1 MQSIRISSDKL
12 IENKFTNNVLMFKFE
27 TLSNPGY
34 PNPGHSGYDKLQ
46 YTLNITLQLAYM
58 ITSEYQIFSTHGVLS
73 CIR

>member
-34 PNPGHSGYDKLQ
+34 PNPGHSGYDKFLN
-46 YTLNITLQLAYM
+46 YNTL
-58 ITSEYQIFSTHGVLS
+58 
-73 CIR
+73 